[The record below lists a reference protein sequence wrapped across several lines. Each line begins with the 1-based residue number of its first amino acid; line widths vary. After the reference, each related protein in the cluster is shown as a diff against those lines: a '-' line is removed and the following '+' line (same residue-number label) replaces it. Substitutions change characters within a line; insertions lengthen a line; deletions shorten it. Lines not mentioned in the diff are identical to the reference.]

1 MLHNIRVLDIGR
13 YVAGPYCAALL
24 GSLGA
29 EVIRVEKPSGG
40 EDRFISPLT
49 EAADGTPGEG
59 GLFMQTAYGKKSV
72 TLNLGTPEGRDLLV
86 KLALSADII
95 VANMPL
101 KALSRLKLDWDSLEK
116 VHPSCILVTQSAFGD
131 TGPDAD
137 KGGFDGVAQALSG
150 AMYLTGDPGNPVK
163 AGAPYVDYATAVM
176 SAFATLAA
184 LIQKQETGKG
194 QHVQTSLLG
203 TALSVMNAHL
213 AEQAVTCKNR
223 IGTGNRVQTSAPS
236 DVFATID
243 GHVLIHTVGDNIFAK
258 WAKMVGRPELIDD
271 PRCQGDQKRGDN
283 RDFLCDIMQG
293 WCAGKNT
300 DTVLQAL
307 ETAGVPCGP
316 VYSMQEA
323 LDSPQVAAMNFFKAV
338 SVPGTDKTAP
348 VVGLPASFSAFE
360 PAMPET
366 PPTIG
371 ADTQAVLAELGVSIE
386 DIRGFKDKG
395 IV

>member
-1 MLHNIRVLDIGR
+1 MLQNIRVLDIGR

-49 EAADGTPGEG
+49 EADDGTPGEG

-72 TLNLGTPEGRDLLV
+72 TLNLGTPEGRNLLGR
-86 KLALSADII
+86 LALSADII

-101 KALSRLKLDWDSLEK
+101 KALARLNLDWNSLEK
-116 VHPSCILVTQSAFGD
+116 VHPGCILVTQSAFGD

-150 AMYLTGDPGNPVK
+150 AMYLTGEPGHPIK

-184 LIQKQETGKG
+184 LMQKRETGRG

-213 AEQAVTCKNR
+213 AEQAVTGKNR

-236 DVFATID
+236 DVFATTD

-258 WAKMVGRPELIDD
+258 WAKMVGRADLLDD
-271 PRCQGDQKRGDN
+271 PRCQGDQIRGDN
-283 RDFLCDIMQG
+283 RDFLCDIMQD
-293 WCAGKNT
+293 WCRGKNT
-300 DTVLQAL
+300 ATVLQAL
-307 ETAGVPCGP
+307 EAAGVPSGP
-316 VYSMQEA
+316 VFSMQEA
-323 LDSPQVAAMNFFKAV
+323 LDTPQVAAMRFFKPV
-338 SVPGTDKTAP
+338 DVPGTDKTAP
-348 VVGLPASFSAFE
+348 VVGLPASFSGFE
-360 PAMPET
+360 PV
-366 PPTIG
+366 PPTSPPTVG
-371 ADTQAVLAELGVSIE
+371 ADTDAVLLALGMTNTEIQ
-386 DIRGFKDKG
+386 DLKDKG
-395 IV
+395 II

>member
-194 QHVQTSLLG
+194 QHVQTSL
-203 TALSVMNAHL
+203 H
-213 AEQAVTCKNR
+213 
-223 IGTGNRVQTSAPS
+223 
-236 DVFATID
+236 
-243 GHVLIHTVGDNIFAK
+243 
-258 WAKMVGRPELIDD
+258 
-271 PRCQGDQKRGDN
+271 
-283 RDFLCDIMQG
+283 
-293 WCAGKNT
+293 
-300 DTVLQAL
+300 
-307 ETAGVPCGP
+307 
-316 VYSMQEA
+316 
-323 LDSPQVAAMNFFKAV
+323 
-338 SVPGTDKTAP
+338 
-348 VVGLPASFSAFE
+348 
-360 PAMPET
+360 
-366 PPTIG
+366 
-371 ADTQAVLAELGVSIE
+371 
-386 DIRGFKDKG
+386 
-395 IV
+395 